1 MAVISI
7 ATVFV
12 PGKGL
17 AVGHL
22 KSLPSGTVGR
32 RDYWL
37 EYTVNQNLWQSHWV
51 EVPVPARGS
60 LPQLLS
66 LAVDDDHGLVATV
79 AYGSGAIVA
88 ARLSVNPNW
97 HVVKRPHLLETL

>member
-1 MAVISI
+1 MSVISI

-12 PGKGL
+12 PSKGL
-17 AVGHL
+17 AVAHL
-22 KSLPSGTVGR
+22 KSLPSGTIGR
-32 RDYWL
+32 RKYWL

-66 LAVDDDHGLVATV
+66 LAVDDDAVLVATV

-88 ARLSVNPNW
+88 ARLTVNPNW
-97 HVVKRPHLLETL
+97 HVVKQPHLMEIL